1 MVPSFSSHPK
11 AVYTPRGVVPHAALL
26 GQACAHCRKSLAAAT
41 RRCGG
46 RVSVPLWLIVLSDQL
61 PMIALVGRHPANQL
75 IGRNPLPRHPK
86 VFLPRPT
93 ARGVYAVLTAVSR
106 RYPPPK
112 GRSVTRSAPV
122 RHYPHPKARAVRLA
136 CVRHAASVDP
146 EPGSNSPPNTHP
158 HGPPPT
164 PRGLAGD
171 RGAVQDSLVMLTHG
185 RSTSHARPT
194 PHLLNVPPHTRP
206 NRHPSRRREP
216 GHLAFLQRERGT
228 RFAVGGIG
236 FEVFA

>member
-46 RVSVPLWLIVLSDQL
+46 RVSVPLWRAVLSD
-61 PMIALVGRHPANQL
+61 PRPIVALVSRHLTNQL
-75 IGRNPLPRHPK
+75 IGRNPLPRHPPK
-86 VFLPRPT
+86 WVFLPGPT
-93 ARGVYAVLTAVSR
+93 ARGEYAVLSAVSR
-106 RYPPPK
+106 RYPPPE

-146 EPGSNSPPNTHP
+146 EPGSNSPPDIGHARMRAESELVYDRRSMTAPHP
-158 HGPPPT
+158 SVP
-164 PRGLAGD
+164 
-171 RGAVQDSLVMLTHG
+171 
-185 RSTSHARPT
+185 RSTLSKC
-194 PHLLNVPPHTRP
+194 
-206 NRHPSRRREP
+206 
-216 GHLAFLQRERGT
+216 
-228 RFAVGGIG
+228 
-236 FEVFA
+236 